1 MFCDA
6 VYNVLGNYNITWQ
19 APAGWVQT
27 SLTNKGSNVSFTPDA
42 NTAGVLT
49 ATIHLS
55 CGYTETRTL
64 SIVRGAEAPTFTAT
78 TVQACSPSTSISIN
92 PVCGA
97 VDYTYSIVGNPGVT
111 FSSNGQQLLRSSNT
125 SVNISIAAGSSI
137 NTFKA
142 IANFQGSNSSPESIS
157 SLIAGPQAPKSING
171 FFENGKKFDPNT
183 QYTFSS
189 TGSDWIVGGG
199 TIISGQGTKIITVFT
214 DGRPAGRKDLSFYMS
229 VRENGLCGPSDYF
242 SRSGWVV
249 SGGIGGAQII
259 ASPNPASSSINVSI
273 EDSKTQT
280 NESESI
286 SSKLIYKIR
295 ISDLSGNIKKVLEF
309 KNAIK
314 STTIS
319 LSGIKAGTYVLSV
332 FDNNQWNSMQ
342 IVIN

>member
-1 MFCDA
+1 MDYA
-6 VYNVLGNYNITWQ
+6 VRAIIF
-19 APAGWVQT
+19 P
-27 SLTNKGSNVSFTPDA
+27 
-42 NTAGVLT
+42 
-49 ATIHLS
+49 
-55 CGYTETRTL
+55 
-64 SIVRGAEAPTFTAT
+64 EAD
-78 TVQACSPSTSISIN
+78 
-92 PVCGA
+92 G
-97 VDYTYSIVGNPGVT
+97 
-111 FSSNGQQLLRSSNT
+111 LL
-125 SVNISIAAGSSI
+125 
-137 NTFKA
+137 
-142 IANFQGSNSSPESIS
+142 
-157 SLIAGPQAPKSING
+157 
-171 FFENGKKFDPNT
+171 
-183 QYTFSS
+183 
-189 TGSDWIVGGG
+189 
-199 TIISGQGTKIITVFT
+199 
-214 DGRPAGRKDLSFYMS
+214 
-229 VRENGLCGPSDYF
+229 
-242 SRSGWVV
+242 